1 MKKTLI
7 ALAAVAAIGTSGA
20 AFAQATITG
29 FMAAGYGSSTTG
41 GATTSSAGGFGVDT
55 AEIYITAKEDLG
67 GGMTAGGTMGI
78 GGLERAGGA
87 STVPEYTT
95 KTNADGS
102 TTTTPNPKYTSAS
115 INGAYATYGT
125 NYTMYVQSAA
135 GKLTVG
141 SVKSGDYVSSGLAS
155 SGVNYYDFG
164 DAGNFGARSRRDIIA
179 LDLPVGPIALTLSHQ
194 EAANQVGE
202 FNGAEGS
209 SGQRINIISVS
220 YTEGKLK
227 ANTQYFT
234 YDNQK
239 TGNTTAANVFRLSA
253 NYDLGMATVGGGLQ
267 RATYDSSATGTNYGL
282 SASVPMGALT
292 LGAMI
297 GSRVTDGFAAA
308 ANGTQ
313 SSYSLNANYALS
325 KRTGVTG
332 QYSNWDNGVG
342 SVNKSNMAL
351 LLLTHSF

>member
-7 ALAAVAAIGTSGA
+7 ALAAVAALGTSGA

-41 GATTSSAGGFGVDT
+41 GATTSSSGGFGVDT
-55 AEIYITAKEDLG
+55 AEIYITASEDMG
-67 GGMTAGGTMGI
+67 GGMKAGGTMGI
-78 GGLERAGGA
+78 GGLERAGGF
-87 STVPEYTT
+87 
-95 KTNADGS
+95 TNALS
-102 TTTTPNPKYTSAS
+102 PN
-115 INGAYATYGT
+115 AYATYGT

-164 DAGNFGARSRRDIIA
+164 DFGNFGARSRRDIIA

-194 EAANQVGE
+194 EAGNQVGE

-209 SGQRINIISVS
+209 TGQRISIISATYV
-220 YTEGKLK
+220 EGMLK

-253 NYDLGMATVGGGLQ
+253 NYNLGMATVGGGLQ
-267 RATYDSSATGTNYGL
+267 KATYDSSATATNYGI